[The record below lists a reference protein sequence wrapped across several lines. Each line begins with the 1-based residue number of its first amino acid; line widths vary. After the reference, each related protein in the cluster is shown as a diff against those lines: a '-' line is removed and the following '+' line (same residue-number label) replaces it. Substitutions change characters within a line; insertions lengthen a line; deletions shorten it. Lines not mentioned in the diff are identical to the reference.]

1 MQALSHVFVGYHFYH
16 FYLCRIQDIL
26 LRSPSELIESP
37 LEPDMYPA
45 GKYAQVHSQIPAIH
59 RRCLLVPNCFLPFLD
74 GFPLLLPNGAVVPQG
89 KHRVNGEGEAK
100 SSWVRCFRW
109 RAAMNSS
116 SRIWLLLSNSAILLA
131 LNLNVKIYRQRHSYR
146 FSR

>member
-59 RRCLLVPNCFLPFLD
+59 RALPPCSELLSPFPGRL
-74 GFPLLLPNGAVVPQG
+74 
-89 KHRVNGEGEAK
+89 
-100 SSWVRCFRW
+100 
-109 RAAMNSS
+109 SS
-116 SRIWLLLSNSAILLA
+116 SAAKWRGGSPG
-131 LNLNVKIYRQRHSYR
+131 
-146 FSR
+146 